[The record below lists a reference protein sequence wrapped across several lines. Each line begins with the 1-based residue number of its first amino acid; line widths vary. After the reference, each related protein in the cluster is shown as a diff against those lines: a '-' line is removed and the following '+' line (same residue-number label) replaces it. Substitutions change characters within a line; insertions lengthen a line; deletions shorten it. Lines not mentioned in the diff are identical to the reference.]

1 MKDTLKA
8 KIIWWLGL
16 VLGAIALYLRVFL
29 SDLPMWSL
37 WIMAYLFA
45 SFYAYWV
52 GCARVSTAFNRQQ

>member
-1 MKDTLKA
+1 MNDTLKA

-29 SDLPMWSL
+29 SDLPIWAL

-52 GCARVSTAFNRQQ
+52 GCTRVNA